1 MADRERANCSPK
13 CNVDHRRGRALNK
26 TCSAE
31 KCCGTTTARLSSF
44 AKHGENDFIVLAAFS
59 EDVELVGANLTLD
72 EAQELR
78 DALDSALRRKRAA

>member
-1 MADRERANCSPK
+1 MADRERANCSPE

-26 TCSAE
+26 TCSGEVLWHNDSAAVE
-31 KCCGTTTARLSSF
+31 L
-44 AKHGENDFIVLAAFS
+44 AKYGENDFIVLAAFS
-59 EDVELVGANLTLD
+59 EDVEPVGANLTLD